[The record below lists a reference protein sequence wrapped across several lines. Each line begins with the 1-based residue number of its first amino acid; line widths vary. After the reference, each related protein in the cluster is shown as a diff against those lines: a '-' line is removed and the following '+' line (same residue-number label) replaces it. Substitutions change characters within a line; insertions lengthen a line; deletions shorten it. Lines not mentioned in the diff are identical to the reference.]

1 MTTTP
6 HRTRQGF
13 LALDLD
19 NDGAHPAAWRA
30 AHHAPGALLT
40 GHRIKDLV
48 RAAEAAGFHL
58 ATFSDGPLPTGSP
71 DVPGRL
77 DALQRAAFAAP
88 LTRRIALAPVVDAV
102 FTEPFHV
109 ATQLATLDHL
119 SYGRAG
125 WIVSATGTAAE
136 GAAVGR
142 AEVTGDALSREAAD
156 VVEVN
161 RRLWDSWEDDAVIRD
176 VATGRYLD
184 NTKLHYAD
192 FHGAGFSVKGPSI
205 IPRPPQGQLPVIAPA
220 GLLPA
225 QDVDAVLVSAATP
238 AQLLKTA
245 ESARAAGARAV
256 IAELE
261 VVLDARGRTGQ
272 DRLADL
278 NAHTV
283 WASHRTRFV
292 GSAPDLVERAAQLLE
307 AVDGLR
313 ILPAVLDVD
322 LPELHHAVLP
332 ALRARRLLADQ
343 PADTTF
349 RSLLGLDRP
358 ASRYTTDRDPADR
371 PIPA

>member
-1 MTTTP
+1 VTTTA

-30 AHHAPGALLT
+30 TRHDPPELLT
-40 GHRIKDLV
+40 GHRIRELV

-88 LTRRIALAPVVDAV
+88 LTRRIALAPVVDLV

-125 WIVSATGTAAE
+125 WIPSATGTAAE

-142 AEVTGDALSREAAD
+142 AEVTGEALHREAAD
-156 VVEVN
+156 VLEVN
-161 RRLWDSWEDDAVIRD
+161 RRLWDSWEDEAVIRD

-184 NTKLHYAD
+184 STKLHYAD
-192 FHGAGFSVKGPSI
+192 FQGGSFSVKGPSI
-205 IPRPPQGQLPVIAPA
+205 IPRPPQGQLPVIAPE
-220 GLLPA
+220 GLLPTHEA
-225 QDVDAVLVSAATP
+225 DAVLVSAGTP
-238 AQLLKTA
+238 DLLLEAA
-245 ESARAAGARAV
+245 ESARAAGAKAV

-261 VVLDARGRTGQ
+261 VVLDARGHTGL
-272 DRLADL
+272 DRLAELDG
-278 NAHTV
+278 HTV
-283 WASHRTRFV
+283 WTSHRTRVV
-292 GSAPDLVERAAQLLE
+292 GGAVELVDCAAELLGV
-307 AVDGLR
+307 VDGLR
-313 ILPAVLDVD
+313 LLPAVLDVD

-343 PADTTF
+343 PADSTL

-358 ASRYTTDRDPADR
+358 SNRYTTDRDAADR
-371 PIPA
+371 SIPA